1 MKTLGGDSWAEG
13 EEVVRSSSL
22 FSGSCQV
29 TGNGEATGGSLGLQH
44 SRGVWAGV
52 CWVWGCGREE
62 D

>member
-1 MKTLGGDSWAEG
+1 M
-13 EEVVRSSSL
+13 RSSSL
-22 FSGSCQV
+22 FSGSCQE

-44 SRGVWAGV
+44 SRGVWAGA